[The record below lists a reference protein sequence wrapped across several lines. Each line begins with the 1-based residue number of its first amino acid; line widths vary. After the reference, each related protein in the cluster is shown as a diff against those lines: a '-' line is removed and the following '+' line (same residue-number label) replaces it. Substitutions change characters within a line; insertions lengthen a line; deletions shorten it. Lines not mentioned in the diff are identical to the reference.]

1 MKESMP
7 NEETASRNV
16 GFFVTCLVD
25 LYRPSVGFA
34 SIDLLSRAGCTVTVP
49 ESQTCCGQPAYN
61 AGDLSNAREIAKNV
75 IETFKDFEYVV
86 APSGSCAGMLKHH
99 YTELFKDD
107 TDWAPK
113 AQNLSDRTFEL
124 VSFLTDICGLTD
136 VEDKRAVKV
145 AYHDSCAS
153 NREMQVLSQ
162 PRMLLS
168 SIEGLELKELTDREA
183 CCGFGGLFSV
193 KYGEVSEKIVSRKV
207 DDILDTE
214 AELLVGA
221 DLGCLLSMA
230 GRLKRQGSSI
240 EVRHVAE
247 LLAGDMDTPAIA
259 EPETR

>member
-1 MKESMP
+1 MP
-7 NEETASRNV
+7 TEEKASRNV

-61 AGDLSNAREIAKNV
+61 AGDLNNAKEIAKNV
-75 IETFKDFEYVV
+75 IETFEKFDYVV

-107 TDWAPK
+107 KTWAPK
-113 AQNLSDRTFEL
+113 ARNLSDRTFEL
-124 VSFLTDICGLTD
+124 VSFLTDTCGLTG
-136 VEDKRAVKV
+136 VEEKRKVKV

-162 PRMLLS
+162 PRLLLT
-168 SIEGLELKELTDREA
+168 SIDGLELKELTDREA

-193 KYGEVSEKIVSRKV
+193 KYGDVSEKIVGRKV
-207 DDILDTE
+207 DDIVATE
-214 AELLVGA
+214 AELLLGA

-230 GRLKRQGSSI
+230 GRLKRQGSPI

-247 LLAGDMDTPAIA
+247 LLAGNMDTPAIA
-259 EPETR
+259 EPAAR